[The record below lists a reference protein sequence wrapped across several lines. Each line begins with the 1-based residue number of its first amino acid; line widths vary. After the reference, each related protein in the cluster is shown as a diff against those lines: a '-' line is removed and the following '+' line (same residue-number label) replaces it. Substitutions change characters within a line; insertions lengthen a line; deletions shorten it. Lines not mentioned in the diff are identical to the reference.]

1 MAQEPEDITTETT
14 PVEPATETPVEA
26 TDSNAEEVQVKEP
39 ATDTEADTG
48 ESEAVKSEEE
58 PKEGEPAE
66 EVEQPSE
73 DDKAAR
79 KRHND
84 EMARQRIAQ
93 SNQKTRQDVLKQVD
107 EVYGPAEV
115 EAPVLEG
122 LSPAEA
128 KIAELQHQMEQ
139 DRAQR
144 EFEKQ
149 RNFVADLN
157 TGLKNDAELVMRDH
171 PVFDENSPEYDA
183 EFAKK
188 VESNY
193 KKAAR
198 LEIDSNGIVINAE
211 IPLGEFYAEMAEIRN
226 AGIQKGEVKRQKDTQ
241 TMVSRTESTGS
252 TKTTSSDKPF
262 SDLSIEEMEAKLG
275 VKRV

>member
-115 EAPVLEG
+115 EAPVLE
-122 LSPAEA
+122 
-128 KIAELQHQMEQ
+128 
-139 DRAQR
+139 
-144 EFEKQ
+144 
-149 RNFVADLN
+149 
-157 TGLKNDAELVMRDH
+157 
-171 PVFDENSPEYDA
+171 
-183 EFAKK
+183 
-188 VESNY
+188 
-193 KKAAR
+193 
-198 LEIDSNGIVINAE
+198 
-211 IPLGEFYAEMAEIRN
+211 
-226 AGIQKGEVKRQKDTQ
+226 
-241 TMVSRTESTGS
+241 
-252 TKTTSSDKPF
+252 
-262 SDLSIEEMEAKLG
+262 
-275 VKRV
+275 